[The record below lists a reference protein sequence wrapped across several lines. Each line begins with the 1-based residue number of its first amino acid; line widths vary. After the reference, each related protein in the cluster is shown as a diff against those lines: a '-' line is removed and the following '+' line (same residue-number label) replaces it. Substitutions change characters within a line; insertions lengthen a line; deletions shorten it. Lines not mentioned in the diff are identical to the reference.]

1 MKNTILV
8 TGATGTVGSQVVK
21 QLTAIGADVRSAVRS
36 TSKAAGMNKVSL
48 VEFDLNKPAT
58 VQVAFEGIDKVFLA
72 TPLVSNM
79 IELDAMTIEAAKKAG
94 VKHIVRLSV
103 MGADAEQE
111 FPLGNLHRQVEKLI
125 EASGISYTFLR
136 PNSFFQNYITFT
148 GSTIKSQ
155 NSFYLPLGDGKVS
168 FVDVRD
174 VAALAA
180 VELTQSDDE
189 NKAYEVTGSEA
200 ISNHQIASMLS
211 KVLGK
216 PISYISISEDTAR
229 QSMKSAGMPE
239 PEIELVLG
247 LYAEQKAGNYSTISP
262 AVEQI
267 TGKKPISFE
276 QFANDYTE
284 AFR

>member
-21 QLTAIGADVRSAVRS
+21 QLTAIGTDVRAAVRS
-36 TSKAAGMNKVSL
+36 TSKAAGMNKISL
-48 VEFDLNKPAT
+48 VEFDLNKPET

-111 FPLGNLHRQVEKLI
+111 FPLGNLHQQVEKLI

-229 QSMKSAGMPE
+229 QSMKSVGMPE

-247 LYAEQKAGNYSTISP
+247 LYAKQKAGNYSTISP